1 MSREPKY
8 SFVDP
13 KNGNVTYNGPLE
25 IVKGNHDG
33 MTPRTEAYLPGDEKG
48 HVCASSLSPYAVNS
62 SLNIVPQNGSD
73 INHGAWLHTEMGER
87 NALSDG
93 ASIHSEKTAY
103 VDGHVGDRPHTF
115 TVNDHVF
122 YADGHH
128 VEELHFSF
136 PNEAYADQAA
146 FNDLSASLP
155 GTFDGSANP
164 GDVLRAEMNE
174 EQYAELMESSDA
186 LLPGLT
192 EEYAAADYSGL
203 PPSADIHPDFG
214 AESTNA
220 ETAAEFSVTDDGLA
234 VDCDNN

>member
-1 MSREPKY
+1 MNHREPKY
-8 SFVDP
+8 SYVDP
-13 KNGNVTYNGPLE
+13 ENGNVRFDGPLE
-25 IVKGNHDG
+25 STKGNHDG
-33 MTPRTEAYLPGDEKG
+33 MTPRTESYLTGDEKG
-48 HVCASSLSPYAVNS
+48 HVCASSFSPYAVNS
-62 SLNIVPQNGSD
+62 SVNVVPQNGAD

-87 NALSDG
+87 HALNDG

-115 TVNDHVF
+115 TVNDHVV
-122 YADGHH
+122 YADGH

-146 FNDLSASLP
+146 FNELSASLP

-203 PPSADIHPDFG
+203 PPSADIHSDFE
-214 AESTNA
+214 AESTNVETTA
-220 ETAAEFSVTDDGLA
+220 EISITDDGLA
-234 VDCDNN
+234 ADCDNI

>member
-62 SLNIVPQNGSD
+62 SLNVVPQNGAD

-87 NALSDG
+87 DALNAG
-93 ASIHSEKTAY
+93 ASIRSEKTAY
-103 VDGHVGDRPHTF
+103 VDGQVGDRPHTF
-115 TVNDHVF
+115 SVNDHVL
-122 YADGHH
+122 YADGHT
-128 VEELHFSF
+128 EELHFSF
-136 PNEAYADQAA
+136 SNEAYADQAA
-146 FNDLSASLP
+146 FNALSASLP
-155 GTFDGSANP
+155 GTFDGVNP
-164 GDVLRAEMNE
+164 GDALRTEMDA

-186 LLPGLT
+186 LLPSLT
-192 EEYAAADYSGL
+192 DDYAAADYSGL
-203 PPSADIHPDFG
+203 PSSAEINVDPG
-214 AESTNA
+214 AECISA
-220 ETAAEFSVTDDGLA
+220 EANDVEATVIEDGLA
-234 VDCDNN
+234 ANCDNN

>member
-62 SLNIVPQNGSD
+62 SLNVVPQNGAD

-87 NALSDG
+87 DALNAG
-93 ASIHSEKTAY
+93 ASIRSEKTAY
-103 VDGHVGDRPHTF
+103 VDGQVGDRPHTF
-115 TVNDHVF
+115 SVNDHVL
-122 YADGHH
+122 YANGHT
-128 VEELHFSF
+128 EELHFSF
-136 PNEAYADQAA
+136 SNEAYADKAA

-155 GTFDGSANP
+155 GTFDGANP
-164 GDVLRAEMNE
+164 GDGLRAEMDV

-192 EEYAAADYSGL
+192 DEYAAADYSGL
-203 PPSADIHPDFG
+203 PSSAAINVEPE
-214 AESTNA
+214 AECANVEA
-220 ETAAEFSVTDDGLA
+220 DVVEASVTDDSLTA
-234 VDCDNN
+234 DCDNI